1 MLWGAAILM
10 LCLLAGGFLWWRKR
24 RGGKEAQKTARVF
37 PHMAARKSI
46 QELQKERLF
55 ERGQLK
61 VFYFRF
67 SEILRRY
74 LEELRGF
81 PAVEFT
87 TQEIAL
93 AMKDAKDRELLALLR
108 QADMVKFADFTP
120 TQARKEEEVKKA
132 LGYIDDTCE
141 SFEKKMDRPLEK
153 KDESGYID
161 PEEIPG
167 REAVQMMFRFAYP
180 LLLLLLL
187 PVAGWLV
194 FAWRKKTCGSN
205 PFHDIANGRSCGG
218 RGRVARRLPILTKAC
233 ILILLAIAA
242 ARPQLYNVSR
252 DIRSPGVDIVLCL
265 DTSGSMQALDFTLDG
280 TPVSRLTA
288 VKKVVSDFIKKRETD
303 RIGLV
308 VFGEEAFTQAPLTVD
323 KGLLLGLV
331 DKMTIGMAGDRTAI
345 GTAIA
350 IGGKRLKDI
359 EAKSKIL
366 ILLTDGRQNS
376 GSISP
381 DEAAQ
386 AVRALGVKIYTIGV
400 GGEGP
405 APFKVKTF
413 FGEQTVYER
422 VDLDEKTLK
431 KVAETG
437 GGRYFRASD
446 SKELSQVYDIIDH
459 AEKREVKVKE
469 FFHFT
474 ELYLYFLIP
483 AVFLLVLKIV
493 LETLI
498 LRVLP

>member
-1 MLWGAAILM
+1 
-10 LCLLAGGFLWWRKR
+10 
-24 RGGKEAQKTARVF
+24 
-37 PHMAARKSI
+37 
-46 QELQKERLF
+46 
-55 ERGQLK
+55 
-61 VFYFRF
+61 
-67 SEILRRY
+67 
-74 LEELRGF
+74 
-81 PAVEFT
+81 
-87 TQEIAL
+87 
-93 AMKDAKDRELLALLR
+93 
-108 QADMVKFADFTP
+108 
-120 TQARKEEEVKKA
+120 
-132 LGYIDDTCE
+132 
-141 SFEKKMDRPLEK
+141 
-153 KDESGYID
+153 
-161 PEEIPG
+161 
-167 REAVQMMFRFAYP
+167 MMFRFAYP

-194 FAWRKKTCGSN
+194 FAWRKKPSGLTHSMTSRM
-205 PFHDIANGRSCGG
+205 AALAGG
-218 RGRVARRLPILTKAC
+218 GAGWLRRFPILLKAC
-233 ILILLAIAA
+233 ILILLAITA

-252 DIRSPGVDIVLCL
+252 DIQSPGVDIVLCL

-280 TPVSRLTA
+280 APVSRLTA

-350 IGGKRLKDI
+350 IGGKRLKEI
-359 EAKSKIL
+359 EAKAKIL

-381 DEAAQ
+381 EAAAQ
-386 AVRALGVKIYTIGV
+386 AVRALGIKIYTIGV

-413 FGEQTVYER
+413 LGEQTVYER

-459 AEKREVKVKE
+459 AEKRDVKVKE
-469 FFHFT
+469 FFHFK

-483 AVFLLVLKIV
+483 AVFLFVFKIL